1 MLLNQRLSVSG
12 SVRFDWDTSTG
23 RVIRL
28 ESKVDLMT
36 PMLQLLGSLEDVARV
51 FDKALVTLDGRFP
64 VKLPTLDGYSY
75 WTMGKK
81 EVYAADGDAR
91 FRLKFSTPI
100 YVGSNYERYG
110 FLFIVV
116 DIAAQHAIPKRRTT
130 SLITAHNYPIH
141 LVQLIALPL
150 VAEDSV
156 WSAKLSY

>member
-64 VKLPTLDGYSY
+64 VK
-75 WTMGKK
+75 
-81 EVYAADGDAR
+81 
-91 FRLKFSTPI
+91 
-100 YVGSNYERYG
+100 
-110 FLFIVV
+110 
-116 DIAAQHAIPKRRTT
+116 
-130 SLITAHNYPIH
+130 
-141 LVQLIALPL
+141 
-150 VAEDSV
+150 
-156 WSAKLSY
+156 